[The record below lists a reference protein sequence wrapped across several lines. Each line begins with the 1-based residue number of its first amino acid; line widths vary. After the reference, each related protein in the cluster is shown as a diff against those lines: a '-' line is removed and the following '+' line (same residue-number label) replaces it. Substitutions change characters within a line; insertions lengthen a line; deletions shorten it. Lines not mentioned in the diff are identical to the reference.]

1 MASSILSLISV
12 RQGRLS
18 VIAGAACDPSL
29 VASKSFMRRCF
40 VTSASSDFA
49 NENREFVIVGGGNA
63 AGYAARTFV
72 EHGMADGRL
81 CIVSKEAYAPYERP
95 SLTKGY
101 LFPLDK
107 KPARL
112 PVSKN
117 SSSITEPVVV

>member
-1 MASSILSLISV
+1 MALSILSLISV

-81 CIVSKEAYAPYERP
+81 CIVSKEV
-95 SLTKGY
+95 SLFLSRSLMFQLLCCDENIRDLGEGEY
-101 LFPLDK
+101 
-107 KPARL
+107 
-112 PVSKN
+112 
-117 SSSITEPVVV
+117 